1 MADGGHRPFPEQFSK
16 PVRKVLSAISMGTPN
31 VVGSSEDHRV
41 MYSAD
46 YDLMEEVPLTAANVR
61 AFQRLVKGLGRVGK
75 VTDIKIGEVKEW
87 NLMKGAKYDQKREL
101 AHLNELW
108 RSKVITSKE
117 LGHAKDLLKP
127 HLTVP
132 EKLRV
137 RKELRF
143 GVLRWTPSDVATGHI
158 QYRGQTFYLPT
169 AMKSSGITKVDVV
182 AWVKDRYV
190 EVSNIIL
197 WLKRK
202 GVPYAHLQSL
212 KKGLAEDILLY
223 EDDGNYIKVA
233 KRMLS
238 LAKAEGHKTDE
249 GKLIELLNSELGAVY
264 TIVSDLE
271 VLEEFPQATVPAK
284 RREELDLMRDR
295 MAKLYFRQF
304 DHVMDPKKLLPQLKE
319 VLQDGTK
326 ALMLKEHLL
335 PIAKHYRVGV
345 AGSGQTMSRIAMAS
359 QPPVTAV
366 HNFMRASLEPLMIW
380 GIANGVII
388 GSSDAR
394 SNPVLLLTDSTL
406 RTALAVCNLIMMGVS
421 TRWIKWQWS
430 RLQDNHNASTGLE
443 TVVSAFIEWCRNR
456 RNPIHPAQLPRL
468 VQQELDS
475 GNTSPSAVALHPES
489 ELPSHSESV
498 VYDDDLPAMN
508 SESSFS

>member
-1 MADGGHRPFPEQFSK
+1 MADELFASKGGTHRENFLRVHNMKDDGHSLEELSKVSHVPLSTLQEVYDRGIGAYKTQPSSVRLKGSYVKGVDAPMSAKLSKEQWAMARVYSFLDGNPKHDNDLRQGGHRPFPEQFSK

-117 LGHAKDLLKP
+117 LSHAKDLLKP

-169 AMKSSGITKVDVV
+169 VMKSSGITKVDVV

-223 EDDGNYIKVA
+223 EDDGNYIQVA

-249 GKLIELLNSELGAVY
+249 GKLIALLNSELGAVY

-295 MAKLYFRQF
+295 MAKLFFRQF

-326 ALMLKEHLL
+326 ALMEKEHLL
-335 PIAKHYRVGV
+335 PIAKHYR
-345 AGSGQTMSRIAMAS
+345 
-359 QPPVTAV
+359 P
-366 HNFMRASLEPLMIW
+366 
-380 GIANGVII
+380 
-388 GSSDAR
+388 
-394 SNPVLLLTDSTL
+394 
-406 RTALAVCNLIMMGVS
+406 
-421 TRWIKWQWS
+421 
-430 RLQDNHNASTGLE
+430 
-443 TVVSAFIEWCRNR
+443 
-456 RNPIHPAQLPRL
+456 
-468 VQQELDS
+468 
-475 GNTSPSAVALHPES
+475 
-489 ELPSHSESV
+489 
-498 VYDDDLPAMN
+498 
-508 SESSFS
+508 